1 MQQLG
6 SKPISFY
13 LGGSERMRLDSSG
26 NLGLGVTPE
35 SMLSVVRAVRV
46 GQGAMLEGRS
56 NSTVLNLS
64 ANQYI
69 SAAGQ
74 RTYITTGEAAYYEQI
89 VGQHRWFTA
98 PSGTAGNAITFTQAM
113 TLDASG
119 NLGIGTS
126 SPANIGAGY
135 PHLEV
140 NGSITGVIS
149 VSAGGVRGLALSA
162 DNSTASVQA
171 RVSGQPLVFLTNGG
185 AGVTER
191 FRITSAGA
199 WGLSG
204 ANYGSAGQTLV
215 SQGSGS
221 PPVWGSGGVSTA
233 KAVALALVFG

>member
-1 MQQLG
+1 VSTVKANNVQVGQSGTATNNFTLYQPSTPDG
-6 SKPISFY
+6 TV
-13 LGGSERMRLDSSG
+13 RLAVGNSGATSADVLTANSSG
-26 NLGLGVTPE
+26 NV
-35 SMLSVVRAVRV
+35 
-46 GQGAMLEGRS
+46 
-56 NSTVLNLS
+56 
-64 ANQYI
+64 
-69 SAAGQ
+69 
-74 RTYITTGEAAYYEQI
+74 
-89 VGQHRWFTA
+89 
-98 PSGTAGNAITFTQAM
+98 
-113 TLDASG
+113 
-119 NLGIGTS
+119 GIGTS

-204 ANYGSAGQTLV
+204 ANYGSAGQALV

-221 PPVWGSGGVSTA
+221 PPVWGSAGVSTA